1 MPKGTVLF
9 VTKSGQREPSPLS
22 QKRAKENRPQWH
34 LFAIFAKK
42 DDMRIINLDEYE
54 LSGGGKL
61 GESYINKSNPDEL
74 LKLYSK
80 ELEELG
86 LSEYERACKVHE
98 IGVPSPTPGEQ
109 VRTQDGRLGILFK
122 RVLGKKSYARA
133 LSQNPEN
140 LQQYAQEFA
149 DMCKQLHQTVPPK
162 GLFPDVKE
170 QYKKEMD
177 LNPYL
182 TAQEKEAINR
192 FIDSLPDANTAVHG
206 DLHHGNVIFTSE
218 GKKYFIDLS
227 DFCTGSPLFDLG
239 IVLLQT
245 CMIPDEMIK
254 ELYHIDKPTSLAFWG
269 AFVKAYFGA
278 DANPDQIKEMLMP
291 FALLRIIEVERH
303 MGYCVD
309 FIRPKV
315 HQMIGLK

>member
-1 MPKGTVLF
+1 
-9 VTKSGQREPSPLS
+9 
-22 QKRAKENRPQWH
+22 
-34 LFAIFAKK
+34 
-42 DDMRIINLDEYE
+42 MRIIDINDYE

-61 GESYINKSNPDEL
+61 GESYINRSNPDEL

-86 LSEYERACKVHE
+86 LGEYERACKVHE

-133 LSQNPEN
+133 ISEHPEN

-149 DMCKQLHQTVPPK
+149 DMCKQLHKTVPPK
-162 GLFPDVKE
+162 GLFPTVKE
-170 QYKKEMD
+170 QYKNEMN

-192 FIDSLPDANTAVHG
+192 FIDTLPDADTAVHG
-206 DLHHGNVIFTSE
+206 DLHHGNVIFTPE

-239 IVLLQT
+239 IVMLQT
-245 CMIPDEMIK
+245 CIIPDEMIM
-254 ELYHIDKPTSLAFWG
+254 ELYHMDATTSRQFWA

-278 DANPDQIKEMLMP
+278 DAQPDKIMDMLMP
-291 FALLRIIEVERH
+291 YALLRIIEVERH

-315 HQMIGLK
+315 HEMIGLK

>member
-1 MPKGTVLF
+1 MESEIK
-9 VTKSGQREPSPLS
+9 
-22 QKRAKENRPQWH
+22 
-34 LFAIFAKK
+34 
-42 DDMRIINLDEYE
+42 INLDDYQ

-61 GESYINKSNPDEL
+61 GESYICKDNPDVL
-74 LKLYSK
+74 LKLYAN

-86 LSEYERACKVHE
+86 LSEYERARKVHQ
-98 IGVPSPTPGEQ
+98 IGIPSPTPGEL
-109 VRTQDGRLGILFK
+109 VRTQDGRLGILYK

-133 LSQNPEN
+133 ISEHPEN

-162 GLFPDVKE
+162 DLFPTVKE

-177 LNPYL
+177 LDPFL
-182 TAQEKEAINR
+182 SDKEKEGLKK
-192 FIDSLPDANTAVHG
+192 FIDTLPDADTAVHG
-206 DLHHGNVIFTSE
+206 DLHHGNVIFTPE

-254 ELYHIDKPTSLAFWG
+254 ELYHIDKPTSLAFWTE
-269 AFVKAYFGA
+269 FVKAYFGS
-278 DANPDQIKEMLMP
+278 DAQPDQITEMLKP
-291 FALLRIIEVERH
+291 FAILRIIEVERH
-303 MGYCVD
+303 MGYAVPMV
-309 FIRPKV
+309 RPAIQK
-315 HQMIGLK
+315 MIGQ

>member
-1 MPKGTVLF
+1 
-9 VTKSGQREPSPLS
+9 
-22 QKRAKENRPQWH
+22 
-34 LFAIFAKK
+34 
-42 DDMRIINLDEYE
+42 MRIINLNDYE

-61 GESYINKSNPDEL
+61 GESYLNKSNPDEL

-86 LSEYERACKVHE
+86 LSEYERACKVHS

-109 VRTQDGRLGILFK
+109 VRTQDGRLGILYK

-133 LSQNPEN
+133 ISEHPEN
-140 LQQYAQEFA
+140 LEQYAQEFA

-162 GLFPDVKE
+162 GLFPTVKE

-177 LNPYL
+177 LDPFL
-182 TAQEKEAINR
+182 SDKEKEGIKK
-192 FIDSLPDANTAVHG
+192 FIDSLPDADTAVHG
-206 DLHHGNVIFTSE
+206 DLHHGNVIFTPE

-254 ELYHIDKPTSLAFWG
+254 ELYHIDKPTSLAFWA

-278 DANPDQIKEMLMP
+278 DAQPDQIAEMLKP
-291 FALLRIIEVERH
+291 FAILRIIEVERH
-303 MGYCVD
+303 MGYAVPVV
-309 FIRPKV
+309 RPAIKK
-315 HQMIGLK
+315 MAGL

>member
-1 MPKGTVLF
+1 
-9 VTKSGQREPSPLS
+9 
-22 QKRAKENRPQWH
+22 
-34 LFAIFAKK
+34 
-42 DDMRIINLDEYE
+42 MRVIDINDYE

-61 GESYINKSNPDEL
+61 GESYINKGNPDEL

-133 LSQNPEN
+133 ISEHPEN
-140 LQQYAQEFA
+140 LNKYAQEFA
-149 DMCKQLHQTVPPK
+149 DMCKLLHSTVPPK
-162 GLFPDVKE
+162 GLFPNVKD
-170 QYKKEMD
+170 QYKKEMN

-182 TAQEKEAINR
+182 SAQEKEAIKR
-192 FIDSLPDANTAVHG
+192 FIDTLPDADTAVHG
-206 DLHHGNVIFTSE
+206 DLHHGNVIFTPE
-218 GKKYFIDLS
+218 GRKYFIDLS

-239 IVLLQT
+239 IVMLQT
-245 CMIPDEMIK
+245 CMAPDEMIK
-254 ELYHIDKPTSLAFWG
+254 ELYHIDGETSRRFWA

-278 DANPDQIKEMLMP
+278 DAQPDKIKDMLMP
-291 FALLRIIEVERH
+291 YALLRIIEVERH

-309 FIRPKV
+309 YIRPKV

>member
-1 MPKGTVLF
+1 
-9 VTKSGQREPSPLS
+9 
-22 QKRAKENRPQWH
+22 
-34 LFAIFAKK
+34 
-42 DDMRIINLDEYE
+42 MRIIDINDYE

-61 GESYINKSNPDEL
+61 GESYLNKSNPDEL

-86 LSEYERACKVHE
+86 LSEYERACKVHD

-109 VRTQDGRLGILFK
+109 VRTQDGRLGILYK

-133 LSQNPEN
+133 ISEHPEN
-140 LQQYAQEFA
+140 LEQYAQEFA

-177 LNPYL
+177 LDPFL
-182 TAQEKEAINR
+182 SEKEREGIKR
-192 FIDSLPDANTAVHG
+192 FIDSLPDGNTAVHG
-206 DLHHGNVIFTSE
+206 DLHHGNVIFTPE

-254 ELYHIDKPTSLAFWG
+254 ELYHIDKPTSLAFWA

-278 DANPDQIKEMLMP
+278 DAQPDQITEMLKP
-291 FALLRIIEVERH
+291 FAILRIIEVERH
-303 MGYCVD
+303 MGYAVPVV
-309 FIRPKV
+309 RPAIQKMMG
-315 HQMIGLK
+315 Q